1 MSILPGGQPCIRRRG
16 RVFAEIV
23 KKGREA
29 NDPIALQKIGHD
41 HYKEHDY
48 ESAFRY
54 YTMAAEEGD
63 EDARFMVGSMY
74 QGGRFVEKNRDKCIS
89 HWEQAAIRGHVGAR
103 YLLGGYEWNNGRYDR
118 AVKHWI
124 ISASLG
130 DDGSLKW
137 LTKSYKEG
145 HVSKD
150 DFARALRAYQAA
162 VDAMKSPQRETAEFY
177 FQGLENRI

>member
-63 EDARFMVGSMY
+63 EDARFRLGAMY
-74 QGGRFVEKNRDKCIS
+74 CEGRFVEKNEDKCIH
-89 HWEQAAIRGHVGAR
+89 HWEIAAVRGHVGAR
-103 YLLGGYEWNNGRYDR
+103 NLLGHLEWVDKRFDR

-124 ISASLG
+124 ICAYHGHVESIQE
-130 DDGSLKW
+130 LK
-137 LTKSYKEG
+137 SCYKEG
-145 HVSKD
+145 HVTKD

-162 VDAMKSPQRETAEFY
+162 VDAMKSPQREKAEIY
-177 FQGLENRI
+177 FQGLKNGM